1 MKNTALLIIDM
12 INNFQF
18 SHGPTLA
25 QKCETIKNPILQ
37 LKETMKSLD
46 YPVIYVNDHYQLW
59 RSDID
64 QLITHCTNE
73 YSENIIQAIAPSTDD
88 YIFIKPH
95 YSAFYETP
103 LNSLLGYL
111 KIENLILTGIAGNI
125 CILFTANDAHM
136 RNYTL
141 YVPQDCI
148 ASNNDQDNVHA
159 LKIME
164 ATLKA
169 NIAPSAQLKFS

>member
-12 INNFQF
+12 INDFQF
-18 SHGPTLA
+18 SHGPILA
-25 QKCETIKNPILQ
+25 KKCETITNPILQ
-37 LKETMKSLD
+37 LKKKMKSLG
-46 YPVIYVNDHYQLW
+46 YPIIYVNDHYQLW

-73 YSENIIQAIAPSTDD
+73 YSGNIIHKIAPSFDE

-111 KIENLILTGIAGNI
+111 KIENLILTGVAGNI

-136 RNYTL
+136 RNYKL

-148 ASNNDQDNVHA
+148 ASNNDQDNIHA

-164 ATLKA
+164 TTLKA
-169 NIAPSAQLKFS
+169 NITSSTKIKFN

>member
-12 INNFQF
+12 INDFQF
-18 SHGPTLA
+18 SHGPILA
-25 QKCETIKNPILQ
+25 KKCGIITNPILQ
-37 LKETMKSLD
+37 LKKTMKSFGC
-46 YPVIYVNDHYQLW
+46 PIIYINDHYQLW

-73 YSENIIQAIAPSTDD
+73 YSKNIIHKIAPNADD

-111 KIENLILTGIAGNI
+111 KIENLILTGVAGNI

-148 ASNNDQDNVHA
+148 ASNDDQDNLHA

-169 NIAPSAQLKFS
+169 NIVPSFQIKFN

>member
-1 MKNTALLIIDM
+1 
-12 INNFQF
+12 
-18 SHGPTLA
+18 
-25 QKCETIKNPILQ
+25 
-37 LKETMKSLD
+37 
-46 YPVIYVNDHYQLW
+46 
-59 RSDID
+59 D

-73 YSENIIQAIAPSTDD
+73 YSENIIHKIAPSFDE

-111 KIENLILTGIAGNI
+111 KIENLILTGVAGNI

-136 RNYTL
+136 RNYKL

-148 ASNNDQDNVHA
+148 ASNNDQDNIHA
-159 LKIME
+159 
-164 ATLKA
+164 
-169 NIAPSAQLKFS
+169 

>member
-1 MKNTALLIIDM
+1 
-12 INNFQF
+12 
-18 SHGPTLA
+18 
-25 QKCETIKNPILQ
+25 
-37 LKETMKSLD
+37 MKSLG
-46 YPVIYVNDHYQLW
+46 YPIIYVNDHYQLW

-73 YSENIIQAIAPSTDD
+73 YSENIINKIAPSFDE

-103 LNSLLGYL
+103 LNSLLGYF
-111 KIENLILTGIAGNI
+111 KIENLILTGVAGNI

-136 RNYTL
+136 RNYKL

-148 ASNNDQDNVHA
+148 ASNNDQDNIHA

-164 ATLKA
+164 TTLKA
-169 NIAPSAQLKFS
+169 NITSSTKIKFN